1 MGVLLTPTKDPV
13 LEGVAIFCL
22 PPPPNACCDG
32 EQPGSGDEHKEQDAH
47 IVPLAYGG
55 PPEWFQGERLG
66 FISVLIFE
74 WSCR

>member
-1 MGVLLTPTKDPV
+1 MGVHLTPAEDAV
-13 LEGVAIFCL
+13 LQGVAIFCL

-32 EQPGSGDEHKEQDAH
+32 EPGGGDEHKEEDTH

-66 FISVLIFE
+66 FICVHIRI